1 MQAAMGCV
9 SRGGI
14 RVVACC
20 SISLALVLHISEAQ
34 ANEVLGEI
42 SANKFKTGCRIAFEK
57 EVMFDPTDH
66 MSDPPYAIHAK
77 LECRGAK
84 GVRFDTYDIQGG
96 SPSIE
101 GVVFGEKKKAMIVLV
116 SWSVNSRA
124 ADVQGEYY
132 RPYAY
137 RLSGSSS
144 KPVVRNRRLM
154 KEFGSGWVGND
165 RGREVA
171 FALSNPAAIQEA
183 LAKFGY

>member
-1 MQAAMGCV
+1 MQAAVGLF
-9 SRGGI
+9 SRAGI

-20 SISLALVLHISEAQ
+20 SISLALTLLISEVQ
-34 ANEVLGEI
+34 ANEVLSEI
-42 SANKFKTGCRIAFEK
+42 SAHKFRAGCRIVFEK
-57 EVMFDPTDH
+57 EIMIDPTDH

-77 LECRGAK
+77 WVCRGAK

-96 SPSIE
+96 SPNIG
-101 GVVFGEKKKAMIVLV
+101 GVVFGEKKKTMVVLI

-137 RLSGSSS
+137 RASGSLL
-144 KPVVRNRRLM
+144 KPLVRNRRLM
-154 KEFGSGWVGND
+154 KELGSGWVGND

-171 FALSNPAAIQEA
+171 FALSNPVAIQEA
-183 LAKFGY
+183 LSKLGY